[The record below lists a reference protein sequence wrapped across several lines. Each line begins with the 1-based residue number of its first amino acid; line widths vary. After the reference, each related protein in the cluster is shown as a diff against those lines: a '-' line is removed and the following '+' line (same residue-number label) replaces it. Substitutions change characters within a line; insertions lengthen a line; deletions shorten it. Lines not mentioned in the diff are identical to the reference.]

1 MGFINNKDKYT
12 FTVYLTPLGKQK
24 FINGGLKNA
33 LKYFSISDADENYL
47 FFDEEGTS
55 FNTLNL
61 DEQDIPNL
69 LYKNKD
75 VYVQTTLRGE
85 IINNKS
91 VNNLLLG
98 VNSNNIDDYVLY
110 EPTPNSDEFKILT
123 FINIDE

>member
-33 LKYFSISDADENYL
+33 LKYFSLSDADENYT
-47 FFDEEGTS
+47 FFQTDS
-55 FNTLNL
+55 FNPLNL

-75 VYVQTTLRGE
+75 VYVQTSLRGE

-110 EPTPNSDEFKILT
+110 EPTPNSNEFKILT
-123 FINIDE
+123 YINIDD